1 MFIMLL
7 NCWYFIHYSSLPLCF
22 SQILSFPEYSS
33 SPVFQMPRTSLQDP
47 TTPQAHLE
55 ASSAG
60 YIAPEE
66 RSPPPHS
73 SASLIK
79 AIREELQRLSQ
90 KQVAVVS
97 YHS

>member
-1 MFIMLL
+1 ML
-7 NCWYFIHYSSLPLCF
+7 SLCF
-22 SQILSFPEYSS
+22 SQILTFPEYSS

-47 TTPQAHLE
+47 TTPQGHLE
-55 ASSAG
+55 ASNAG

-66 RSPPPHS
+66 RSPPPQS

-90 KQVAVVS
+90 KQATVVS
-97 YHS
+97 YQS